1 MSNEL
6 DLPNLLR
13 SRLTMVATLAAMKA
27 GELLRRGFGT
37 PMQFETKEGRH
48 NIVTEWDQK
57 AEVVIIEFIK
67 QHFPE
72 HAFLAEESGESGE
85 TKEGILWIIDP
96 IDGTVNFAHKIP
108 MFSISIAA
116 VFQSEILAG
125 VVYNPMIDELFIAE
139 KGNGAYLNGER
150 LKVTE
155 TAILD
160 SAIAATGFPYNV
172 HENPLCCLDHFTTF
186 AKMGIPLRR
195 IGSAALDLAYVAAG
209 RFDTF
214 WEVSL
219 RPWDYAA
226 GKLLIEEA
234 GGQFTDFKGQPYS
247 SLDEGAIVASNG
259 ILHEQMLKN
268 IQATLEKK
276 EKPSETN

>member
-1 MSNEL
+1 MPNEL

-13 SRLTMVATLAAMKA
+13 SRLTMVATLAAMQA
-27 GELLRRGFGT
+27 GEVLRKGFGT
-37 PMQFETKEGRH
+37 PMKFETKEGRH
-48 NIVTEWDQK
+48 NLVTEWDNK
-57 AEVVIIEFIK
+57 AETLIIEFIK
-67 QHFPE
+67 SHFPQ
-72 HAFLAEESGESGE
+72 HSFLAEESGESGE
-85 TKEGILWIIDP
+85 TKEGIQWVIDP
-96 IDGTVNFAHKIP
+96 LDGTVNFAHKLP
-108 MFSISIAA
+108 MFSVSIAA
-116 VFQSEILAG
+116 VFQTEVLAG
-125 VVYNPMIDELFIAE
+125 VIYNPMVDELFIAE
-139 KGNGAYLNGER
+139 KGNGAYLNGKR

-155 TAILD
+155 TAVLD

-209 RFDTF
+209 RFDSF

-234 GGQFTDFKGQPYS
+234 GGQFTDFEGNPYT
-247 SLDEGAIVASNG
+247 SLTEGAVVASNG
-259 ILHEQMLKN
+259 ILHDQMLKN
-268 IQATLEKK
+268 IKATLDKK
-276 EKPSETN
+276 EKEIEAD